1 MNIVELVAKTNSRM
15 FTVVFRKA
23 NGEIRTMLCKTG
35 IKKHLSKKPNKRSY
49 KKSSNTINVFD
60 MEAKQYRSFKPE
72 SVISFK
78 CGNVKV

>member
-1 MNIVELVAKTNSRM
+1 MNIVELVAKTNSRL

-35 IKKHLSKKPNKRSY
+35 IKKHLSKNPNKRKY
-49 KKSSNTINVFD
+49 KKKSDVINVFD
-60 MEAKQYRSFKPE
+60 MESKQYRSFKPDT
-72 SVISFK
+72 VISFK

>member
-1 MNIVELVAKTNSRM
+1 MNIVELVAKTNSRL

-35 IKKHLSKKPNKRSY
+35 VKKHLSKNPNKRKY
-49 KKSSNTINVFD
+49 ANKSNVINVFD
-60 MEAKQYRSFKPE
+60 MEAKEYRSFKPE
-72 SVISFK
+72 TVISFK